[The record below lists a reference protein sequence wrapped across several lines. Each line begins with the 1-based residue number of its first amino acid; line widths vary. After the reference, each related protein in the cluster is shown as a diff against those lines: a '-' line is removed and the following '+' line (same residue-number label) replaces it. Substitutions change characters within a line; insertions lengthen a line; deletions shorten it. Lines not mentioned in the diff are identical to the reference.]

1 MIETRDLMSIPF
13 VNRGRTI
20 HGADCWG
27 FVMIVME
34 RFNKHIPDFDLECY
48 DTKNIHGMKCF
59 AESKFIFSKTPE
71 AGSIVAMNL
80 DRTAPEYTQHF
91 GVCLDKTKFIQIL
104 EKRGVI
110 VTSFNDRFFKNIIVG
125 YYKWSE

>member
-1 MIETRDLMSIPF
+1 MIQTRDLMAIPF
-13 VNRGRTI
+13 VDRGRSM

-27 FVMIVME
+27 FVMIVMK
-34 RFNKHIPDFDLECY
+34 RFNKTIPDFDICCY
-48 DTKNIHGMKCF
+48 DSKDIHGAKCF
-59 AESKFIFSKTPE
+59 AESKFIFSKEPE

-80 DRTAPEYTQHF
+80 DRTAPTFTQHF

-110 VTSFNDRFFKNIIVG
+110 ITSINDRFFKNIIMG
-125 YYKWSE
+125 YYKWLE